1 MECLFH
7 FILSHL
13 SSFSVSE
20 RRISRSFFEVVR
32 EIAEIIVAAHL
43 AYLKNRALGIR
54 EKSFCLLYSVK
65 YQIPMQSC
73 AERGLH
79 KSIQMVWMISE
90 NLRELC
96 VGYVLSEMIAYIE
109 ENLIYFSVSLCAGD
123 IHTQKLDKYF
133 SKL

>member
-1 MECLFH
+1 MNPRHSAIECLFH

-20 RRISRSFFEVVR
+20 RRISRSFFEVAR

-79 KSIQMVWMISE
+79 KSIQMIWMIFEKRRFRCQKKKIS
-90 NLRELC
+90 
-96 VGYVLSEMIAYIE
+96 
-109 ENLIYFSVSLCAGD
+109 
-123 IHTQKLDKYF
+123 TQNKKICPQKRKTKSRL
-133 SKL
+133 